1 MGNLLAEQMFV
12 LFLVLAIGSWVGQIR
27 IKGVSLGAAGVL
39 FVGLVFGHYGLTTPK
54 LLMDF
59 GLLLFVYAVGLQAGM
74 RFFRTFR
81 RNGIQFV
88 VIGIGSVLA
97 GAIGLALI
105 AQPAGIPFD
114 LATGLYTGAL
124 TCTPAL
130 AAAIDAVN
138 RLALGSAA
146 AVSVG
151 YGIAYPFSM
160 IGIVLLV
167 QFLPRL
173 LKRDLKAE
181 EARWK
186 EEQAKESPG
195 IVTQTYRITNPNVDG
210 RLVSEI
216 DLHRLST
223 VNLSRVRRGDKVFAA
238 TPKTRLQTQDIVMV
252 VGQESEIAKM
262 DVLLGEPVDVPMDVN
277 TDVKSVDVYV
287 SEESLTGRK
296 LALLKL
302 WERYTVVV
310 TRIRRQGLEITP
322 TGTATLEI
330 GDSIRVVG
338 ESSAVDEF
346 VRLVAGKP
354 SRADETQMATFLL
367 GLVLGVLLGGI
378 PVPLPNGMVL
388 QLGNAGGV
396 FLVGLLIGHFGHI
409 GSLRLWVPPAARNI
423 TRELGLML
431 FLAGAGT
438 SAGMFLVEIVQQYG
452 WSLVAAGILVAAI
465 STLTALVLMLS
476 VYRMTLLSTLGALS
490 ATMTNPPG
498 LNAAQS
504 QAETD
509 LPTVAYASV
518 YPAALIFKI
527 LMSQVLVEALSKL
540 LK

>member
-1 MGNLLAEQMFV
+1 MQNLLAEQMLV
-12 LFLVLAIGSWVGQIR
+12 LFLVLAIGSWLGQIKV
-27 IKGVSLGAAGVL
+27 KGISLGAAGVL

-54 LLMDF
+54 PLMDF

-81 RNGIQFV
+81 RNGIQFI
-88 VIGIGSVLA
+88 VIGVGTVLA
-97 GAIGLALI
+97 GAITVGLI
-105 AQPAGIPFD
+105 AKWIGLSFD
-114 LATGLYTGAL
+114 LATGLFTGAL

-130 AAAIDAVN
+130 AAAIDTVN
-138 RLALGSAA
+138 RLMIGNSA

-160 IGIVLLV
+160 IGIVILV

-186 EEQAKESPG
+186 EEQARETPG
-195 IVTQTYRITNPNVDG
+195 IVARTYRITNPNVDG

-216 DLHRLST
+216 DLHRISS

-238 TPKTRLQTQDIVMV
+238 TPKTRLHIQDVVMV
-252 VGQESEIAKM
+252 VGQETEVSKM
-262 DVLLGEPVDVPMDVN
+262 DVLLGDLVDVPMDVN

-287 SEESLTGRK
+287 SEESLTGRH
-296 LALLKL
+296 LAQLRL

-310 TRIRRQGLEITP
+310 TRIRRQGLELTP

-338 ESSAVDEF
+338 ESSAVEEF
-346 VRLVAGKP
+346 VRLVAGRP
-354 SRADETQMATFLL
+354 ARADETQMVTFLL
-367 GLVLGVLLGGI
+367 GLVLGVLLGNVA
-378 PVPLPNGMVL
+378 VPFPNGMVL

-409 GSLRLWVPPAARNI
+409 GTLRLWVPPAARNI

-438 SAGMFLVEIVQQYG
+438 SAGVYLVDIVQQSG
-452 WSLVAAGILVAAI
+452 WSLVAAGLAVTAV
-465 STLTALVLMLS
+465 STITALVLMLT
-476 VYRMTLLSTLGALS
+476 VYRMTLLSMLGTLS
-490 ATMTNPPG
+490 ATMTNPPA

-518 YPAALIFKI
+518 YPVALIFKI
-527 LMSQVLVEALSKL
+527 LLAQVLVEVLSKL
-540 LK
+540 LN